1 MLFPQDGFVL
11 MFVGALVVPCLSAL
25 SLGGGTFPV
34 TTMSLA
40 EIEEGTKL
48 AFWGLLFT
56 ETDRI
61 TVEILPFV
69 SSLTLLFV

>member
-48 AFWGLLFT
+48 AFWGYCLQKQTELL
-56 ETDRI
+56 
-61 TVEILPFV
+61 LK
-69 SSLTLLFV
+69 SCHLLAH